1 MAKDEK
7 NTKAAATEESKVDG
21 PETVRLFVRS
31 VSPKGFRRIGRWF
44 GPTEE
49 AIDVTPDQA
58 RILFETDKAGDLRV
72 LNQEMK
78 DIAEGVSRRPAPRSA
93 PKAEG

>member
-7 NTKAAATEESKVDG
+7 NTKAATTEE

-31 VSPKGFRRIGRWF
+31 VSPKGFRRLGRWF

-49 AIDVTPDQA
+49 AIDVTPEQA

>member
-1 MAKDEK
+1 MAKDDKNEK
-7 NTKAAATEESKVDG
+7 ASA
-21 PETVRLFVRS
+21 PEKPDTVRLYVRS
-31 VSPKGFRRIGRWF
+31 VGPKGFRRIGRYF
-44 GPTEE
+44 GPEEE
-49 AIDVTPDQA
+49 AIDVTPEQA

-72 LNQEMK
+72 MAQEMK